1 MPRAS
6 SSHYLIRQLEVHL
19 ELNFPNS
26 ALESEEKKKTHTHPV
41 LFPFGPKYAA
51 MVESSDEAL
60 VLKLIFWRPMAEY
73 LWDRKEIIKAVRG
86 LAKEA
91 CCEDYD

>member
-1 MPRAS
+1 
-6 SSHYLIRQLEVHL
+6 
-19 ELNFPNS
+19 
-26 ALESEEKKKTHTHPV
+26 
-41 LFPFGPKYAA
+41 

-73 LWDRKEIIKAVRG
+73 LWDRKEIIIKAVPG
-86 LAKEA
+86 CA

>member
-1 MPRAS
+1 M
-6 SSHYLIRQLEVHL
+6 
-19 ELNFPNS
+19 
-26 ALESEEKKKTHTHPV
+26 
-41 LFPFGPKYAA
+41 FPFGPKYAA

-60 VLKLIFWRPMAEY
+60 VLKLIFWLPMAEY